1 LIQLQEKKMDDEI
14 EGHENEVN
22 EKWNIILSIQKNH

>member
-1 LIQLQEKKMDDEI
+1 MDDEI

-22 EKWNIILSIQKNH
+22 EKWNIILSIQKNHWW